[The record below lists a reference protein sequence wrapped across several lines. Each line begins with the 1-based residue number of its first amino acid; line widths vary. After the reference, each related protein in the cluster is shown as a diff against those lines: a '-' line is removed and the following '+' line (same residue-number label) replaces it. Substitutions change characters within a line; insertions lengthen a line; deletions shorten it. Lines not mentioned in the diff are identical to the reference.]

1 MELFMDL
8 TNLRSEAKRF
18 GMRIGDHWRDL
29 RETFA
34 QHSSRDQMIQSH
46 GPASVLH
53 SEEIAELELLSESL
67 HIDKEKILD
76 GELSIRKE
84 IITEVQIVQVPV
96 TREELVIER
105 RSADGRHTS
114 EVLAGQQQLR
124 IPISKERVLVKK
136 EAVVSEVAKIT
147 RRKLRET
154 KRISVDVRHDELRV
168 SGEGHMDKSGEK
180 DKAA

>member
-1 MELFMDL
+1 MDL
-8 TNLRSEAKRF
+8 TDLRSEAKRLGRQIGSEWKGLF
-18 GMRIGDHWRDL
+18 GSFTHHD
-29 RETFA
+29 T
-34 QHSSRDQMIQSH
+34 RDQPIQSH
-46 GPASVLH
+46 SPGLLLG

-67 HIDKEKILD
+67 QIDKEKIVD

-84 IITEVQIVQVPV
+84 TITELQTIQVPV

-105 RSADGRHTS
+105 RSADGRHTT
-114 EVLAGQQQLR
+114 EVFAGQQQLR

-147 RRKLRET
+147 RRKIGQT
-154 KRISVDVRHDELRV
+154 KHISSDVRHEELRIT
-168 SGEGHMDKSGEK
+168 GEGHVHVTGEK